1 MIKDEWDEKLEQRT
15 SLLTSFRR
23 LDIALT
29 KDVYEFCELFIST
42 GNKYSTDEDVK
53 EKFNSYVDER
63 RFINMHKNHN
73 DAS

>member
-23 LDIALT
+23 LDIELS
-29 KDVYEFCELFIST
+29 KDVYEFFELFIST

-63 RFINMHKNHN
+63 RFINMHTNHN

>member
-15 SLLTSFRR
+15 SLLTSFGR
-23 LDIALT
+23 LHIDIT
-29 KDVYEFCELFIST
+29 QDDYEFCDLFIST

-63 RFINMHKNHN
+63 RFINMHTNHN

>member
-29 KDVYEFCELFIST
+29 QDVYEFCELFIST
-42 GNKYSTDEDVK
+42 GNIYSTDEDVK

-63 RFINMHKNHN
+63 RFINMHTNHN

>member
-1 MIKDEWDEKLEQRT
+1 MIKDEWDEKLEQRS

-63 RFINMHKNHN
+63 RFINIHTNHD